1 MRILS
6 GIQPS
11 GTIHIGNYFG
21 MMKPAMELSRKG
33 DAFLFI
39 ADYHALT
46 VLPEPAQLRERV
58 RNVAVDFIA
67 CGLTEDTIFF
77 KQSDIRAIPELTW
90 LLSCV
95 TPMGL
100 LERCHSYKDK
110 IAHGMSPNHGLFAY
124 PVLMASDIL
133 IYKSNIVPVGKDQKQ
148 HVEVARDIAQRFNN
162 KYGENILVIPEPQ
175 IRDDVAVVP
184 GTDGQKMSKSY
195 GNTIELFGPEKEI
208 KKKFM
213 GIKTDSTPLEEPKD
227 PEKCPVFALYKL
239 FASKDQLETMEAN
252 YRRGGY
258 GYGHA
263 KKELFEVFW
272 EHFRP
277 YRLRRDELLKDMSYV
292 DSFLKKGAEKAN
304 AVAEATMKQVRE
316 SVGL

>member
-21 MMKPAMELSRKG
+21 MMKPAMELSKKG
-33 DAFLFI
+33 EAFLFI

-46 VLPEPAQLRERV
+46 VLPEPEKLRERV
-58 RNVAVDFIA
+58 RDVAVDFIA
-67 CGLTEDTIFF
+67 CGLTEETLFF
-77 KQSDIRAIPELTW
+77 KQSDILSIPEFTW
-90 LLSCV
+90 ILSCV

-110 IAHGMSPNHGLFAY
+110 LAHGFSPNHGLFAY
-124 PVLMASDIL
+124 PVLMAADIL

-162 KYGENILVIPEPQ
+162 KYGNILVMPEST
-175 IRDDVAVVP
+175 IRDDVAIVP
-184 GTDGQKMSKSY
+184 GTDGQKMSKTY
-195 GNTIELFGPEKEI
+195 GNTIELFGNEKEI
-208 KKKFM
+208 RKKIM
-213 GIKTDSTPLEEPKD
+213 GIVTDSKPLEAPKE

-239 FASKDQLETMEAN
+239 FASESQAAAMAEN
-252 YRRGGY
+252 YRKGGY

-263 KKELFEVFW
+263 KKELFDVFW
-272 EHFRP
+272 EYFRP
-277 YRLRRDELLKDMSYV
+277 FRTRREELLKDMGYV
-292 DSFLKKGAEKAN
+292 DSFLKKGAQKAGE
-304 AVAEATMKQVRE
+304 VAGKTLKEVRE

>member
-33 DAFLFI
+33 EAFLFI

-46 VLPEPAQLRERV
+46 VLPEPAQLKERV
-58 RNVAVDFIA
+58 KSVAVDFIA
-67 CGLTEDTIFF
+67 CGLTEETVFF
-77 KQSDIRAIPELTW
+77 KQSDIRSIPELTW
-90 LLSCV
+90 ILSCV

-110 IAHGMSPNHGLFAY
+110 LAHGMSPNHGLFAY

-162 KYGENILVIPEPQ
+162 KYGEILTLPEPQ

-195 GNTIELFGPEKEI
+195 GNTIELFGNEKELR
-208 KKKFM
+208 KKFM
-213 GIKTDSTPLEEPKD
+213 GIITDSKSLEEPKD
-227 PEKCPVFALYKL
+227 PEKCPVFSIYKL
-239 FASKDQLETMEAN
+239 FASKEQAETMAEN
-252 YRRGGY
+252 YRKGGY

-263 KKELFEVFW
+263 KKELFDVFW
-272 EHFRP
+272 EYFRP
-277 YRLRRDELLKDMSYV
+277 FRNRREELLKDMSYV

-304 AVAEATMKQVRE
+304 ETAETTMKQIRE
-316 SVGL
+316 SIGL